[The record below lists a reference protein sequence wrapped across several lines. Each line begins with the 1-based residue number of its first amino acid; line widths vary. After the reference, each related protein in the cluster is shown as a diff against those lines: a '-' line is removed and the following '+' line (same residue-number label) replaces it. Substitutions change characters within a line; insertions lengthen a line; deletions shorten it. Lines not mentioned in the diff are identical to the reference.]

1 MSEKLDRMK
10 ATLATAKERRIQLNN
25 RIEYLERNIS
35 ELEKIELAEM
45 VRTANVTPEQLA
57 ELLKQ
62 AASAPPT
69 PATLEAVGATFDDD
83 KEDMDESME

>member
-45 VRTANVTPEQLA
+45 VRTANVTPDQLA
-57 ELLKQ
+57 KLLKQ
-62 AASAPPT
+62 AASAPPN
-69 PATLEAVGATFDDD
+69 PAALEAVGATFEDN

>member
-45 VRTANVTPEQLA
+45 VRTANVTPDQLA

-62 AASAPPT
+62 AASAPPN
-69 PATLEAVGATFDDD
+69 PAALEAVGATFEDN

>member
-69 PATLEAVGATFDDD
+69 PATLEDVGATFDDD

>member
-35 ELEKIELAEM
+35 ELEKIELSEM
-45 VRTANVTPEQLA
+45 VRTANVTPNQLA

-62 AASAPPT
+62 AASAT
-69 PATLEAVGATFDDD
+69 PNPAALEAVGATFDNE
-83 KEDMDESME
+83 EDTDESME